1 MIRWLRAALFGT
13 YFGFL
18 SLALIG
24 SLQQI
29 FSLLSAGKLFAS
41 VENDNLTFSDF
52 IYFYLAGHIAHSPD
66 AHAIYDPAVQLK
78 WLNQLLAPISLS
90 KPFYN
95 QHVPFEFVLWIPAAM
110 LPLSQSYVVW
120 LILCVLAGLSSL
132 ALLLISA
139 KRFSKFQ
146 IALVLFAVCA
156 SFPSMMSLRMGQQA
170 YVFLTLE
177 CLFFWAFLAR
187 RDIAAG
193 VTLALVSMKPH
204 YCLFFAIP
212 ALADKRWKLLL
223 AAAGTELAL
232 LALAGLVLGWEN
244 VLGYPSLL
252 LHAEQAPN
260 LLGVDAHKM
269 VSFRGIATLFLP
281 RSLAL
286 YAGLAVMA
294 LGLLITFV
302 VWKRAVKSNL
312 IDLRVP
318 MSLTILLCLVTSAHT
333 HSYDLLLLAVLALTL
348 PGERNETWQTGTSY
362 KIWCWII
369 YLYPVT
375 SYLILSLLKIWLP
388 LPFIATFLLNVVL
401 IFAGLTC
408 FRRALAK

>member
-1 MIRWLRAALFGT
+1 
-13 YFGFL
+13 
-18 SLALIG
+18 
-24 SLQQI
+24 
-29 FSLLSAGKLFAS
+29 
-41 VENDNLTFSDF
+41 
-52 IYFYLAGHIAHSPD
+52 
-66 AHAIYDPAVQLK
+66 
-78 WLNQLLAPISLS
+78 
-90 KPFYN
+90 
-95 QHVPFEFVLWIPAAM
+95 
-110 LPLSQSYVVW
+110 
-120 LILCVLAGLSSL
+120 
-132 ALLLISA
+132 
-139 KRFSKFQ
+139 
-146 IALVLFAVCA
+146 
-156 SFPSMMSLRMGQQA
+156 
-170 YVFLTLE
+170 
-177 CLFFWAFLAR
+177 
-187 RDIAAG
+187 
-193 VTLALVSMKPH
+193 
-204 YCLFFAIP
+204 
-212 ALADKRWKLLL
+212 LL